1 MKMAVDDDYDDIYTV
16 CSRSDDLVR
25 LCHHLYYMY
34 VYTLSFICS
43 SRYICD
49 HTCGTC
55 HLYIQ
60 KEDIYW
66 KPGVTKEQLY
76 NQMSKKKYQEIPVHC
91 VTVKHQ
97 IGEGEFSEVCYGEWL
112 SPFGPVEVAVK
123 VSTDADSEDR
133 MKLLQEAATMGQ
145 FTHPRVVRMYGVI
158 TCVEP
163 VSCVWF
169 GLAYLLSRGNISYES

>member
-1 MKMAVDDDYDDIYTV
+1 MIITHSIYGV
-16 CSRSDDLVR
+16 
-25 LCHHLYYMY
+25 
-34 VYTLSFICS
+34 FS
-43 SRYICD
+43 SG
-49 HTCGTC
+49 HS
-55 HLYIQ
+55 YIQ

-76 NQMSKKKYQEIPVHC
+76 NQMSQKKYQEIPVHC

-97 IGEGEFSEVCYGEWL
+97 LGEGEFGQVCYGEWL
-112 SPFGPVEVAVK
+112 SPYGPVEVAVK

-133 MKLLQEAATMGQ
+133 VKLLQEAAIMGQ

-163 VSCVWF
+163 VSCVLVSSLS
-169 GLAYLLSRGNISYES
+169 GLYTKLTNNIELGIESTGSELNIEKQFLCM